1 MAATGANGKVTVTGN
16 SAATSSVNAKKMTI
30 NAGQV
35 AISNINLTA
44 TDSNSITGGKVSIAN
59 SYLSANGGDLK
70 INATATDRGTQAMN
84 VTGTNILTARGGD
97 IRITAASADG
107 VNGGAIVM
115 SGNTTLNA
123 DHSYISGTSTYNN
136 TGAKISGNL
145 VASGDLDI
153 TGTITSMTG
162 NYDNIALDISNA
174 NIQADTA
181 GTLKIDGIISGG
193 SAENAKALY
202 LSGTTLKAGAL
213 NITGKAVTGDMP
225 AMRIAGTNTLTAQN
239 GDIRIIASSNGG
251 ASGGALVMSGNTTL
265 NAGHSYISGVSAY
278 NNTGATISGTL
289 TASGD
294 LDITGTNNTMTG
306 NFAHSALVIS
316 NANIHA
322 GSASNLNVSGKVL
335 GGSAASSTALSVSGS
350 SFDGGS
356 LNILGM
362 NKSGGKGFNISNTTL
377 QGGLADLS
385 SVTLSSA
392 GSAASTTNLMNSSLF
407 AGSNSNIISTF
418 VQAGIENFTE
428 ITGEVQALLTVLN
441 ESLAA
446 ASNGDWNVDWS
457 AKGGGWSFDM
467 GGATF
472 NVGGNANIKGL
483 GFNHANLNV
492 FKNLSI
498 GDESQ
503 GLTKLALTNTQ
514 VAGDFILKGINV
526 ILDRSDVNVRGDL
539 LIGGEKNVTFDRSDV
554 TVRGDL
560 LIGGENVSL
569 KGTDANTHSTITA
582 NDIKADT
589 ADSVNIQYVDII
601 SQKDINFDVN
611 STFGLLTSLRIDNAN
626 LTAGND
632 IVIHSQQSLHDT
644 GWSWDTT
651 NAALKISNTKL
662 EAGNHLDLSGKT
674 IMPNGGYGASG
685 VTLNNVD
692 MKADTGTIV
701 AETNST
707 YESVVSDNISGLS
720 LMGHIGFEGTVFDV
734 TAKSGSTTTAVYQVN
749 STLDIHS
756 GTVVNMNASNQKGN
770 TSAKNLGVYGVRKD
784 NKIIGGGTLNVNIEE
799 DSTGGAL
806 SFYGVGSGGEAKLV
820 ADSSTTVN
828 FKVVN
833 EGTGNGVDLG
843 KSHLVNINL
852 DVTTD
857 SGTAIGVS
865 TGSSIDGGSL
875 AAKSDTGTAINN
887 AGKINDSDV
896 TAKSDSGT
904 AVNNSGQIKD
914 TNVDAD
920 SKEGTAVNN
929 ESGGTI
935 NDGEVKAKTDSG
947 TGVNNSGGITDTDVT
962 VESGKDGTALKQA
975 PNAVMDRSPVTDNTP
990 SFPVDVPPETPV
1002 DVPPEVPVDTPPE
1015 TPVDVPPAVVP
1026 VEPVHVDTKYTDSVH
1041 QVIETQK
1048 KPALQ
1053 EQKKTST
1060 KGLVEICEVGDG
1072 CRYL

>member
-70 INATATDRGTQAMN
+70 INATATDRATQAMT

-115 SGNTTLNA
+115 SGDTTLNA

-174 NIQADTA
+174 HIQADTA

-193 SAENAKALY
+193 SAEKAKALY

-251 ASGGALVMSGNTTL
+251 VSGGALVMSGNTTL

-554 TVRGDL
+554 TVRG
-560 LIGGENVSL
+560 VM
-569 KGTDANTHSTITA
+569 T
-582 NDIKADT
+582 
-589 ADSVNIQYVDII
+589 
-601 SQKDINFDVN
+601 
-611 STFGLLTSLRIDNAN
+611 
-626 LTAGND
+626 
-632 IVIHSQQSLHDT
+632 
-644 GWSWDTT
+644 
-651 NAALKISNTKL
+651 
-662 EAGNHLDLSGKT
+662 
-674 IMPNGGYGASG
+674 P
-685 VTLNNVD
+685 
-692 MKADTGTIV
+692 
-701 AETNST
+701 T
-707 YESVVSDNISGLS
+707 Y
-720 LMGHIGFEGTVFDV
+720 
-734 TAKSGSTTTAVYQVN
+734 
-749 STLDIHS
+749 
-756 GTVVNMNASNQKGN
+756 
-770 TSAKNLGVYGVRKD
+770 
-784 NKIIGGGTLNVNIEE
+784 
-799 DSTGGAL
+799 
-806 SFYGVGSGGEAKLV
+806 
-820 ADSSTTVN
+820 
-828 FKVVN
+828 
-833 EGTGNGVDLG
+833 
-843 KSHLVNINL
+843 
-852 DVTTD
+852 
-857 SGTAIGVS
+857 
-865 TGSSIDGGSL
+865 
-875 AAKSDTGTAINN
+875 
-887 AGKINDSDV
+887 
-896 TAKSDSGT
+896 
-904 AVNNSGQIKD
+904 
-914 TNVDAD
+914 
-920 SKEGTAVNN
+920 
-929 ESGGTI
+929 
-935 NDGEVKAKTDSG
+935 
-947 TGVNNSGGITDTDVT
+947 
-962 VESGKDGTALKQA
+962 
-975 PNAVMDRSPVTDNTP
+975 
-990 SFPVDVPPETPV
+990 
-1002 DVPPEVPVDTPPE
+1002 
-1015 TPVDVPPAVVP
+1015 
-1026 VEPVHVDTKYTDSVH
+1026 
-1041 QVIETQK
+1041 
-1048 KPALQ
+1048 
-1053 EQKKTST
+1053 
-1060 KGLVEICEVGDG
+1060 
-1072 CRYL
+1072 